1 MWPVTLRSD
10 HLDMT
15 DLLLETRGLKKY
27 FPVTKGFFSR
37 TTGHVRAVDGVDI
50 RLEKGK
56 VLGIAGES
64 GCGKTTLVKTLLR
77 IHEPDEGEVY
87 FDGVDLLEL
96 DQRQLKAMRRNM
108 QMVFQ
113 DPGSSLSPRMKIKD
127 ILSEPFIIHKVH
139 ETTDLK
145 RNVGEL
151 LEKVGLEEAS
161 LDRYPHELSG
171 GQKQRVAVA
180 RALALNPKLIIF
192 DEPTSFLDV
201 SVQAQILNLIRR
213 LQIDFGLSYLFI
225 SHHLSVIY
233 HLSDEVAIMYAG
245 KIVENAPLEEIT
257 RNPLHPYT
265 QALFSA
271 VPVPD
276 PKRREEKMI
285 LAGEPPSQMNPPS
298 GCRFHPRCPF
308 AQPICAEKLPDLV
321 EEAGKHY
328 VACHQAS

>member
-1 MWPVTLRSD
+1 MPATSRSD
-10 HLDMT
+10 RPHMT
-15 DLLLETRGLKKY
+15 NLLLETRNLKKY

-37 TTGHVRAVDGVDI
+37 TTGHVRAVDGVNV
-50 RLEKGK
+50 RLERSK

-64 GCGKTTLVKTLLR
+64 GCGKTTLIKTILR

-87 FDGVDLLEL
+87 FDGIDLLKL

-127 ILSEPFIIHKVH
+127 ILSEPFIIHRAP

-145 RNVGEL
+145 RNVEEL
-151 LEKVGLEEAS
+151 LEKVGLEEGS

-180 RALALNPKLIIF
+180 RALALSPKLIIF

-201 SVQAQILNLIRR
+201 SVQAQILNLIRK
-213 LQIDFGLSYLFI
+213 LQIDMGLSYLFI

-245 KIVENAPLEEIT
+245 RIVENAPLEEIA
-257 RNPLHPYT
+257 RNPIHPYT
-265 QALFSA
+265 RALFSA

-276 PKRREEKMI
+276 PKRKEDKII
-285 LAGEPPSQMNPPS
+285 LGGEPPSHMNPPS
-298 GCRFHPRCPF
+298 GCRFHPRCPL
-308 AQPICAEKLPDLV
+308 AEPICSKRLPELV
-321 EEAGKHY
+321 EKAGSHH
-328 VACHQAS
+328 VACHQAN